1 MTRVCGRKIFY
12 ISNMNI
18 FCVEKRG
25 VKCMQ
30 KYEIYSV
37 RGTKVC
43 RGYLKLYHCQS
54 SLTEGVK
61 SVCRLLTG
69 CHM

>member
-1 MTRVCGRKIFY
+1 
-12 ISNMNI
+12 
-18 FCVEKRG
+18 
-25 VKCMQ
+25 MQ

-43 RGYLKLYHCQS
+43 RGYLKLYHCQLS
-54 SLTEGVK
+54 PTEGVE

-69 CHM
+69 CQM

>member
-1 MTRVCGRKIFY
+1 
-12 ISNMNI
+12 
-18 FCVEKRG
+18 
-25 VKCMQ
+25 MQ

-54 SLTEGVK
+54 SLTEGVE

-69 CHM
+69 CHVEQ